1 LTPMKQFISKI
12 KNLFLTGLLILIPIF
27 VTIYVATGMI
37 NFIDSIGDILPKKF
51 NPETYLPFH
60 IPGLGIIYTVILAL
74 ITGLLVRNYIGKKA
88 LGYWERIVDKIPL
101 VRVLYSALRQVSQA
115 IFVKG
120 DAQFKK
126 VALIEYPRRG
136 IYSLVFITGRA
147 SHKLPANTHPQ
158 MIGVFVP
165 TTPNPTSGFYIM
177 VPEED
182 IVNVDISVE
191 DAFKLILSGGM
202 VHPNSTPSNITSQN
216 EPRVK

>member
-1 LTPMKQFISKI
+1 MKQFINKI
-12 KNLFLTGLLILIPIF
+12 KSLSLTGLFILIPIF
-27 VTIYVATGMI
+27 VTIYIATGMI
-37 NFIDSIGDILPKKF
+37 NFIDSIVDILPKKF
-51 NPETYLPFH
+51 SPDTYLPFH
-60 IPGLGIIYTVILAL
+60 IPGLGIIYTLILAL

-88 LGYWERIVDKIPL
+88 LGYWEMIVDKIPL
-101 VRVLYSALRQVSQA
+101 VRVLYSALRQVSEA

-120 DAQFKK
+120 DTQFKK

-136 IYSLVFITGRA
+136 IYSLGFITGRV
-147 SHKLPANTHPQ
+147 SHKLSANTRPH
-158 MIGVFVP
+158 MVGVFVP
-165 TTPNPTSGFYIM
+165 TTPNPTSGFYLI

-202 VHPNSTPSNITSQN
+202 VSSGSTPGNITSQN

>member
-1 LTPMKQFISKI
+1 MKQFINKI
-12 KNLFLTGLLILIPIF
+12 KSLSLTGLFILIPIF
-27 VTIYVATGMI
+27 VTIYIATGMI
-37 NFIDSIGDILPKKF
+37 NFIDSVVDILPKKF
-51 NPETYLPFH
+51 SPDTHLPFH
-60 IPGLGIIYTVILAL
+60 IPGLGIIYTLILAL

-88 LGYWERIVDKIPL
+88 LGYWEMIVDKIPL
-101 VRVLYSALRQVSQA
+101 VRVLYSALRQVSEA

-120 DAQFKK
+120 DTQFKK

-136 IYSLVFITGRA
+136 IYSLGFITGRV
-147 SHKLPANTHPQ
+147 SHKLSANTHSQ

-165 TTPNPTSGFYIM
+165 TTPNPTSGFYLI

-182 IVNVDISVE
+182 IINVDISIE

-202 VHPNSTPSNITSQN
+202 VHPNSTLSNITSQN

>member
-1 LTPMKQFISKI
+1 MKQFISKI
-12 KNLFLTGLLILIPIF
+12 KKLFLTGLLILIPIF
-27 VTIYVATGMI
+27 VTIYIAIGMI
-37 NFIDSIGDILPKKF
+37 NFIDSIGNILPKKL

-74 ITGLLVRNYIGKKA
+74 TTGLLVRNYVGKKA
-88 LGYWERIVDKIPL
+88 LGYWEMIVDKIPM
-101 VRVLYSALRQVSQA
+101 VRVLYSALRQVSEA

-120 DAQFKK
+120 DTQFKK

-136 IYSLVFITGRA
+136 IYSLGFITGRV
-147 SHKLPANTHPQ
+147 SHKLSANTHSQ

-165 TTPNPTSGFYIM
+165 TTPNPTSGFYLI

-182 IVNVDISVE
+182 IINVDISIE

-202 VHPNSTPSNITSQN
+202 VHPNSTLSNITSQN
-216 EPRVK
+216 EPRLK

>member
-1 LTPMKQFISKI
+1 MKQFISKI
-12 KNLFLTGLLILIPIF
+12 KKLFLTGLLILIPIF
-27 VTIYVATGMI
+27 VTIYIAIGMI
-37 NFIDSIGDILPKKF
+37 NFIDSIGNILPKKL

-74 ITGLLVRNYIGKKA
+74 TTGLLVRNYVGKKA
-88 LGYWERIVDKIPL
+88 LCYWEMIVDKIPL
-101 VRVLYSALRQVSQA
+101 VRVLYSALRQVSEA

-120 DAQFKK
+120 DTQFKK

-147 SHKLPANTHPQ
+147 SNKLSANAHPQ
-158 MIGVFVP
+158 MIGVFIP
-165 TTPNPTSGFYIM
+165 TTPNPTSGFYLM

-182 IVNVDISVE
+182 IINVDISIE

-202 VHPNSTPSNITSQN
+202 VHPNSTLSNITSQN
-216 EPRVK
+216 EPRLK